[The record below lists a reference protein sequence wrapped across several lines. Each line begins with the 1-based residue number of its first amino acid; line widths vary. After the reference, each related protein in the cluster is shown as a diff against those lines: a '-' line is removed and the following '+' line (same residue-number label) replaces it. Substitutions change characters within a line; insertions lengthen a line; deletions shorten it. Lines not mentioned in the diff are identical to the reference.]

1 MPVLAASDHAGRR
14 LRLDLIAHLQ
24 ARGLDV
30 HDLGTHSDASCDYPT
45 FAAELARRVAA
56 GEAPWGLLVCGT
68 GVGMAIA
75 ANKVPGVRA
84 AVVSDSFS
92 ARATR
97 PRCGQGGRGSAAGCA
112 ARGAAHAARGPP
124 EGVRGRGGG
133 ARRGRVCG
141 VTGHGAARA
150 AARVFV

>member
-45 FAAELARRVAA
+45 FAAELAHRVAA

-97 PRCGQGGRGSAAGCA
+97 QHNDANVLCLGERVVGAGLARDIIDAWLSATFEGGR
-112 ARGAAHAARGPP
+112 HQ
-124 EGVRGRGGG
+124 
-133 ARRGRVCG
+133 
-141 VTGHGAARA
+141 
-150 AARVFV
+150 ARVDLIHALEQRR